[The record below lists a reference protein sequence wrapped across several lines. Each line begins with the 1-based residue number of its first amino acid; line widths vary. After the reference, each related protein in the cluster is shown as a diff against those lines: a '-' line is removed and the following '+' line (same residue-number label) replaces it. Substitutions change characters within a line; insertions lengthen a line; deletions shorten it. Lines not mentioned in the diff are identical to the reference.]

1 MPAHLV
7 HMKVENVTHAYCGA
21 KDPGPAHV
29 KHALLFFLKR
39 FIISSHFSIW
49 SCLVNDETFSL
60 SHFIEDILVVVLV
73 PPPPP
78 PGTTKLLLFIFL
90 VFFLFFF
97 FKTQNSSA
105 QNNHKRER
113 TRESKSSCPLK
124 TISNPKLILFWA
136 RQNLNFSQLFWNE
149 EAHFEQ
155 QQQQQQ
161 QQHLGQRER
170 DDI

>member
-1 MPAHLV
+1 
-7 HMKVENVTHAYCGA
+7 MKVENVTHAYCGA

-49 SCLVNDETFSL
+49 SCLLVNDETFSL

-97 FKTQNSSA
+97 ETQNSSA
-105 QNNHKRER
+105 QSNQLREKELESQNPVVLLNH
-113 TRESKSSCPLK
+113 
-124 TISNPKLILFWA
+124 F
-136 RQNLNFSQLFWNE
+136 
-149 EAHFEQ
+149 
-155 QQQQQQ
+155 
-161 QQHLGQRER
+161 
-170 DDI
+170 